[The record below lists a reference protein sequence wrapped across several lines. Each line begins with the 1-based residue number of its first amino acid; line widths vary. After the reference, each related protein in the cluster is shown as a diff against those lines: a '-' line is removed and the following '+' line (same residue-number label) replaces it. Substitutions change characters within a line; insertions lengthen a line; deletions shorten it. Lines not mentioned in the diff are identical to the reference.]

1 VTHKHT
7 HTHQTLETF
16 QKIDV
21 DGNMQLDKEEFGQA
35 FALMG
40 LKLAP
45 NDRDEL
51 FKEFDVNGSGT
62 VDLDEFRQ
70 MVKTYLGHPSVE
82 NIARVKSAPTPG
94 AGSGVSGSP
103 GGFIRRLSIGT
114 EPPLEDRTARL
125 RAMVAADKA
134 SSHDQDMKLKTLR
147 AGATQVKEIFNKGLG
162 VVDLKAAPSA
172 EAAAASSSSPIK
184 LMTRVSSSPGKE
196 TKATFEEK
204 VGKIAGAR
212 GSLSPRSQRLLGGL
226 SGATYK
232 NIKADYIPSERAKIE
247 AAARCRF

>member
-1 VTHKHT
+1 MTHKHT
-7 HTHQTLETF
+7 HSHQTLETF
-16 QKIDV
+16 RKIDV

-70 MVKTYLGHPSVE
+70 MVKTYLGHPSE
-82 NIARVKSAPTPG
+82 EIIARVQSAPTPG
-94 AGSGVSGSP
+94 AVSSVSGST

-134 SSHDQDMKLKTLR
+134 SSHEQDIKLKTLR
-147 AGATQVKEIFNKGLG
+147 AGATQLKEIFNKGLG
-162 VVDLKAAPSA
+162 VVDVKAASSA
-172 EAAAASSSSPIK
+172 DAAGASSSSPI
-184 LMTRVSSSPGKE
+184 TRVSSSPGKE

-212 GSLSPRSQRLLGGL
+212 GNLSPRSQRLLGGL
-226 SGATYK
+226 SGASYK

-247 AAARCRF
+247 AAARYRF

>member
-1 VTHKHT
+1 MTHKHT

-82 NIARVKSAPTPG
+82 NIASVKSAPTPG

-147 AGATQVKEIFNKGLG
+147 AGATQVKEIFSVLN
-162 VVDLKAAPSA
+162 LKVAPSA
-172 EAAAASSSSPIK
+172 EAAAASSSSPI
-184 LMTRVSSSPGKE
+184 TRVSSSPGKE

-247 AAARCRF
+247 VDSRHRF